1 MTRSEVTQHVITIA
15 KLTILFRLTQNTT
28 LHFVVYLFASA
39 TLPQK
44 IFLGG
49 GGVEPPLVGASPH
62 PILFNPYGVELQFI
76 KP

>member
-1 MTRSEVTQHVITIA
+1 MTRGEVTQHAITIA

-39 TLPQK
+39 TLSQK
-44 IFLGG
+44 NFFWG

-62 PILFNPYGVELQFI
+62 PILLNPYGVEIQFV